1 MPVSNV
7 ARGKI
12 GYYATLPA
20 ANDAIVAV
28 LWQATAQVS
37 DDLAADYVTL
47 AAWKAAQ
54 TEATFTNYA
63 RKPLVNVTLAVDNT
77 NNRATA
83 DADDLSWTAA
93 GGTTNNTLG
102 RIGFFYV
109 PDTTAQSDATAIPLT
124 FYPYAT
130 TTDGTTRTVQIN
142 ALGFWRST

>member
-1 MPVSNV
+1 M
-7 ARGKI
+7 
-12 GYYATLPA
+12 LF
-20 ANDAIVAV
+20 
-28 LWQATAQVS
+28 QATAQVS
-37 DDLAADYVTL
+37 DDVAADYATL

-54 TEATFTNYA
+54 TEATFTNYT
-63 RKPLVNVTLAVDNT
+63 RKPLVNVALAVDNI
-77 NNRATA
+77 NNRVTA

-102 RIGFFYV
+102 RIVFFYD
-109 PDTTAQSDATAIPLT
+109 PDTTSATDAQRIPLT